1 MKNFPD
7 SHRDLLT
14 SGKRAFVYLATL
26 TSSGWPQVTP
36 VWFDTEGDY
45 LRINSAEG
53 RLKDRNMRARPRV
66 AVCIADPDN
75 PYRYVQVRGRVV
87 EITKE
92 GATQH
97 INDLSQKYRGEP
109 YDLQPG
115 QVRVIYKILP
125 EKLDVHG

>member
-1 MKNFPD
+1 MTTFPE
-7 SHRDLLT
+7 SHRDLLANN
-14 SGKRAFVYLATL
+14 KRAFAYLATL
-26 TSSGWPQVTP
+26 MSNGSPQVTP
-36 VWFDTEGDY
+36 VWFDTEGEY
-45 LRINSAEG
+45 IRINSAEG
-53 RLKDRNMRARPRV
+53 RIKDRNMRARPQV

-75 PYRYVQVRGRVV
+75 SYRYVQVRGRVV

-97 INDLSQKYRGEP
+97 IHDLSQKYHGKP

-125 EKLDVHG
+125 EKLDAHG